1 MHAAATGERFEVL
14 DSWRGV
20 CAVMVVVYHFIFIV
34 NTPFMQNEFIFNSY
48 LFVDFFFV
56 LSGFVVCH
64 AYRDRIGDRRQFAGF
79 LLRRVGRLWP
89 LHLAILFAMMLGVM
103 AINVAGHH
111 PERLLIDARSGNYSL
126 QALLLN
132 AVLLNSMGLYG
143 SAWNGPA
150 WSIGAEFYTY
160 LLFALVVLV
169 ARRKLL
175 LVSSALAAAAA
186 AIIVVFAPAYMNSTA
201 DFGYIRCI
209 AGFFTGVGAYHLH
222 AALRGRPLPFATL
235 LELASLALATAF
247 IVAAG
252 RGPDKAHALSVLAPL
267 AFAVP
272 ILVFARE
279 GGLASRL
286 MRLAPLQALGRWSF
300 SIYLIHMPVLVLAV
314 SYGLWAYGD
323 VAGVNLR
330 HQVVIDGVGKQL
342 YDIGAAGA
350 GIVLALVVA
359 LVVALAAL
367 SFRLIEVP
375 WRDRFARLAR
385 AQEKP
390 ASLLPSTRTTPRYGA
405 PVPVRIKRR

>member
-1 MHAAATGERFEVL
+1 
-14 DSWRGV
+14 
-20 CAVMVVVYHFIFIV
+20 MVVIYHFIFIV
-34 NTPFMQNEFIFNSY
+34 DTPFLQNEFILNSY

-64 AYRDRIGDRRQFAGF
+64 AYRDRIRDRRQFTGF
-79 LLRRVGRLWP
+79 LLRRIGRLWP

-103 AINVAGHH
+103 AINVIGYH
-111 PERLLIDARSGNYSL
+111 PERLLIDAKSGNYSL
-126 QALLLN
+126 RALLLN
-132 AVLLNSMGLYG
+132 AFLLNSMGFYG

-160 LLFALVVLV
+160 FLFALVVLT

-175 LVSSALAAAAA
+175 LVSSALAVGAV

-222 AALRGRPLPFATL
+222 AALRHRRLPFATP
-235 LELASLALATAF
+235 LELASLALAAAF

-252 RGPDKAHALSVLAPL
+252 RGPDKAHVLSVLAPL
-267 AFAVP
+267 AFALP

-286 MRLAPLQALGRWSF
+286 MRLDPLQALGRWSF

-314 SYGLWAYGD
+314 SYGLWLHGD
-323 VAGVNLR
+323 LAGIDLR
-330 HQVVIDGVGKQL
+330 REVIVDGVAKQL
-342 YDIGAAGA
+342 YDVGPVGA
-350 GIVLALVVA
+350 GVLLVLVVA

-367 SFRLIEVP
+367 SFRLVEVP

-385 AQEKP
+385 VQEKP
-390 ASLLPSTRTTPRYGA
+390 LRLLPSARMAPRYGA
-405 PVPVRIKRR
+405 PVPVRVKRR